1 MIMVPKLTL
10 NDARLVLEG
19 AEARA
24 KAIGVDMDIAVVD
37 DGGHLLAFIRMDN
50 ARVTSIDV
58 AISKAFTAACA
69 RRATHEYAAVA
80 GAGGPAFGIHVSNQ
94 GRFMIVVGNMAFR
107 MPLHRRRGI
116 FMGCPPR
123 AGGGER
129 LADRHVPMLVT
140 LALSIRMN
148 ASRCPPSSTTAMSMS
163 TPIAFALASAPSS
176 TSLGVVQCQLR
187 DHYVSRLLRLFMPW
201 STKTQT
207 CESGE

>member
-1 MIMVPKLTL
+1 MIMAPKLTL

-94 GRFMIVVGNMAFR
+94 GRFMIVGGGL
-107 MPLHRRRGI
+107 PI
-116 FMGCPPR
+116 FVNGVI
-123 AGGGER
+123 AGGVGCSSGSPEQ
-129 LADRHVPMLVT
+129 DREVAQAGIDYLLQVLVG
-140 LALSIRMN
+140 
-148 ASRCPPSSTTAMSMS
+148 SSTAK
-163 TPIAFALASAPSS
+163 A
-176 TSLGVVQCQLR
+176 
-187 DHYVSRLLRLFMPW
+187 
-201 STKTQT
+201 
-207 CESGE
+207 